1 MNNDVSLRPGVLM
14 VVSAPSGAGKTTLC
28 TRLKERFSNLTESIS
43 YTTRSPRPGEV
54 DGVSYHFVTND
65 QFQAMV
71 ADQAFVEWAEVHG
84 NWYGTART
92 TLVEARQAGIDI
104 LLDIDCQ
111 GARSLKDQGLP
122 AVFVFIMPP
131 SLSELRRR
139 LESRSSDAP
148 EVIERRM
155 VRAVDEM
162 AEARWYDY
170 IVLNESLD
178 EALDG
183 LASILVAT
191 RFRTDAM
198 LPQIAK
204 LFEK

>member
-1 MNNDVSLRPGVLM
+1 M

-28 TRLKERFSNLTESIS
+28 TRLKERFTNLTESIS

-54 DGVSYHFVTND
+54 DGTSYHFVSNQ

-71 ADQAFVEWAEVHG
+71 AEQAFVEWAEVHG
-84 NWYGTART
+84 NWYGTARA

-111 GARSLKDQGLP
+111 GARSLKDQGIP

-131 SLSELRRR
+131 SLGELRRR

-155 VRAVDEM
+155 VRAVDEI

-198 LPQIAK
+198 LPQVAK

>member
-1 MNNDVSLRPGVLM
+1 M

-28 TRLKERFSNLTESIS
+28 TRLKERFTNLTESIS

-54 DGVSYHFVTND
+54 DGTSYHFVSNQ

-71 ADQAFVEWAEVHG
+71 AEQAFVEWAEVHG
-84 NWYGTART
+84 NWYGTARA

-111 GARSLKDQGLP
+111 GARSLKDQGIP

-131 SLSELRRR
+131 SLGELRRR
-139 LESRSSDAP
+139 LESRSSDAS

-155 VRAVDEM
+155 VRAVDEI

-191 RFRTDAM
+191 RFRTDVM

>member
-1 MNNDVSLRPGVLM
+1 M

-28 TRLKERFSNLTESIS
+28 TRLKERFTNLTESIS

-54 DGVSYHFVTND
+54 DGTSYHFVSNQ

-71 ADQAFVEWAEVHG
+71 AEQAFVEWAEVHG
-84 NWYGTART
+84 NWYGTARA
-92 TLVEARQAGIDI
+92 TLVDARQAGIDI

-111 GARSLKDQGLP
+111 GARSLKDQGVP

-131 SLSELRRR
+131 SLGELRRR

-155 VRAVDEM
+155 VRAVDEI
-162 AEARWYDY
+162 AEACWYDY

-191 RFRTDAM
+191 RFRTDVM

>member
-1 MNNDVSLRPGVLM
+1 M

-28 TRLKERFSNLTESIS
+28 TRLKERFTNLTESIS

-54 DGVSYHFVTND
+54 DGTSYHFVSNQ

-71 ADQAFVEWAEVHG
+71 AEQAFVEWAEVHG
-84 NWYGTART
+84 NWYGTARA

-111 GARSLKDQGLP
+111 GARSLKDQGVP

-131 SLSELRRR
+131 SLGELRRR

-155 VRAVDEM
+155 VRAVDEI

-191 RFRTDAM
+191 RFRTDVM

>member
-1 MNNDVSLRPGVLM
+1 M

-28 TRLKERFSNLTESIS
+28 TRLKERFTNLTESIS

-54 DGVSYHFVTND
+54 DGTSYHFVSNQ

-71 ADQAFVEWAEVHG
+71 AEQAFVEWAEVHG
-84 NWYGTART
+84 NWYGTARA

-111 GARSLKDQGLP
+111 GARSLKDQGVP

-131 SLSELRRR
+131 SLGELRRR

-155 VRAVDEM
+155 VRAVDEI

-198 LPQIAK
+198 LPQVAK

>member
-1 MNNDVSLRPGVLM
+1 M

-28 TRLKERFSNLTESIS
+28 TRLKERFTNLTESIS

-54 DGVSYHFVTND
+54 DGTSYHFVSNQ

-71 ADQAFVEWAEVHG
+71 AEQAFVEWAEVHG
-84 NWYGTART
+84 NWYGTARA
-92 TLVEARQAGIDI
+92 TLVDARQAGIDI

-111 GARSLKDQGLP
+111 GARSLKDQGVP

-131 SLSELRRR
+131 SLGELRRR

-155 VRAVDEM
+155 VRAVDEI

-198 LPQIAK
+198 LPQVAK

>member
-1 MNNDVSLRPGVLM
+1 M

-28 TRLKERFSNLTESIS
+28 TRLKERFTNLTESIS

-54 DGVSYHFVTND
+54 DGTSYHFVSNQ

-71 ADQAFVEWAEVHG
+71 AEQAFVEWAEVHG
-84 NWYGTART
+84 NWYGTARA
-92 TLVEARQAGIDI
+92 TLVEARLAGIDI

-111 GARSLKDQGLP
+111 GARSLKDQGIP

-131 SLSELRRR
+131 SLGELRRR
-139 LESRSSDAP
+139 LESRSSDAS

-155 VRAVDEM
+155 VRAVDEI

-191 RFRTDAM
+191 RFRTDVM

>member
-1 MNNDVSLRPGVLM
+1 M

-28 TRLKERFSNLTESIS
+28 TRLKERFTNLTESIS

-54 DGVSYHFVTND
+54 DGTSYHFVSNQ

-71 ADQAFVEWAEVHG
+71 AEQAFVEWAEVHG
-84 NWYGTART
+84 NWYGTARA
-92 TLVEARQAGIDI
+92 TLVDARQAGIDI

-111 GARSLKDQGLP
+111 GARSLKDQGVP

-131 SLSELRRR
+131 SLGELRRR

-155 VRAVDEM
+155 VRAVDEI

-191 RFRTDAM
+191 RFRTDVM

>member
-1 MNNDVSLRPGVLM
+1 M

-28 TRLKERFSNLTESIS
+28 TRLKERFTNLTESIS

-54 DGVSYHFVTND
+54 DGTSYHFVSNQ

-71 ADQAFVEWAEVHG
+71 AEQAFVEWAEVHG
-84 NWYGTART
+84 NWYGTARA

-111 GARSLKDQGLP
+111 GARSLKDQGIP

-131 SLSELRRR
+131 SLVELRRR

-155 VRAVDEM
+155 VRAVDEI

-191 RFRTDAM
+191 RFRTDVM

-204 LFEK
+204 MFEK

>member
-1 MNNDVSLRPGVLM
+1 M

-28 TRLKERFSNLTESIS
+28 TRLKERFTNLTESIS

-54 DGVSYHFVTND
+54 DGTSYHFVSNQ

-71 ADQAFVEWAEVHG
+71 AEQAFVEWAEVHG
-84 NWYGTART
+84 NWYGTARA

-111 GARSLKDQGLP
+111 GARSLKDQGIP

-131 SLSELRRR
+131 SLGELRRR

-155 VRAVDEM
+155 VRAVDEI

-191 RFRTDAM
+191 RFRTDVM